1 MMTPELIIALIIGT
15 LAMAAVM
22 LLPRRWRAGLPMWKT
37 LLSAAVL
44 TVLGVLG
51 AKLMYVLENGGF
63 GGISY
68 YGAVFFPPLF
78 MVLLA
83 LLLRVPPLTLLDLCA
98 PAECVMLA
106 LLKVLCLKNGC
117 CGGRLLFTTASGGE
131 IYFPSQIIELLNALV
146 LMVMLLWLIRKGTW
160 QGRIYP
166 IYMLLYGI
174 TRFILNLLRDTKPF
188 LLGLPAGN
196 FWSLVAIVIALI
208 WLRLAHPQKGVAES
222 EKEITV

>member
-1 MMTPELIIALIIGT
+1 MPTDFVISLVVGT
-15 LAMAAVM
+15 IAMAAVM
-22 LLPRRWRAGLPMWKT
+22 LLPRRWQAGLPVWKT

-51 AKLMYVLENGGF
+51 AKLMFLIENGFWAGTSF
-63 GGISY
+63 
-68 YGAVFFPPLF
+68 YGAVFFPPLM

-106 LLKVLCLKNGC
+106 LLKMLCLKNGC
-117 CGGRLLFTTASGGE
+117 CGGRLLLTTASGSE
-131 IYFPSQIIELLNALV
+131 IYFPSQIVELLTALV
-146 LMVMLLWLIRKGTW
+146 LMVVLLRFIRKGTW

-174 TRFILNLLRDTKPF
+174 ARFILNLLRDTKPF

>member
-1 MMTPELIIALIIGT
+1 MPTDFVISLVVGT
-15 LAMAAVM
+15 IAMAAVM

-51 AKLMYVLENGGF
+51 AKLMFLIESGF
-63 GGISY
+63 WAGTSF
-68 YGAVFFPPLF
+68 YGAMFFPPLF

-83 LLLRVPPLTLLDLCA
+83 LLLRVPPLALLDLCA

-106 LLKVLCLKNGC
+106 LLKMLCLKNGC
-117 CGGRLLFTTASGGE
+117 CGGRLLLTTASGSE
-131 IYFPSQIIELLNALV
+131 IYFPSQIVELLTALV
-146 LMVMLLWLIRKGTW
+146 LMVVLLRFIRKGTW

-208 WLRLAHPQKGVAES
+208 WLRLAYPQKGVAES

>member
-1 MMTPELIIALIIGT
+1 MPTDFVISLAVGT
-15 LAMAAVM
+15 IAMAAVM
-22 LLPRRWRAGLPMWKT
+22 LLPRRWQAGLPMWKT

-44 TVLGVLG
+44 TALGVLG
-51 AKLMYVLENGGF
+51 AKLMFLIESGF
-63 GGISY
+63 WAGTSF
-68 YGAVFFPPLF
+68 YGAVFFPPMI

-83 LLLRVPPLTLLDLCA
+83 LLLRVPPLALLDLCA

-106 LLKVLCLKNGC
+106 ILKMQCAVNGC
-117 CGGRLLFTTASGGE
+117 CVGILLTITADGTY
-131 IYFPSQIIELLNALV
+131 IRFPSQIIELLNALV

-174 TRFILNLLRDTKPF
+174 TRFILNLLRDTEPF

>member
-1 MMTPELIIALIIGT
+1 MTPELITALIIGT
-15 LAMAAVM
+15 IAMAAVM

-131 IYFPSQIIELLNALV
+131 IYFPSQIIELLNAFFLI
-146 LMVMLLWLIRKGTW
+146 VMLLFLIRKGTW

-174 TRFILNLLRDTKPF
+174 TRYILNLLRDTKPF

>member
-1 MMTPELIIALIIGT
+1 MTPELIIALIIGT
-15 LAMAAVM
+15 IAMAAVM
-22 LLPRRWRAGLPMWKT
+22 LLPRRWQAGLPMWKT

-51 AKLMYVLENGGF
+51 AKLMFLIESGF
-63 GGISY
+63 WAGTSF
-68 YGAVFFPPLF
+68 YGAVFFPPLI

-83 LLLRVPPLTLLDLCA
+83 LLLRVPPLALLDLCA

-106 LLKVLCLKNGC
+106 ILKMQCAVNGC
-117 CGGRLLFTTASGGE
+117 CVGILLTITADGTY
-131 IYFPSQIIELLNALV
+131 IRFPSQIIELLNALV

>member
-1 MMTPELIIALIIGT
+1 MTPELITALIIGT

-22 LLPRRWRAGLPMWKT
+22 LLPRRWRVGLPMWKT

-117 CGGRLLFTTASGGE
+117 CSGRLLFTAASGTE
-131 IYFPSQIIELLNALV
+131 VYFPSQIIELLNALV
-146 LMVMLLWLIRKGTW
+146 LMVILLRLIRKGTW

-174 TRFILNLLRDTKPF
+174 TRFILNLLRDTEPF

>member
-1 MMTPELIIALIIGT
+1 MPTDFVISLAVGT
-15 LAMAAVM
+15 IAMAAVM

-51 AKLMYVLENGGF
+51 AKLMFLIESGF
-63 GGISY
+63 WAGTSF
-68 YGAVFFPPLF
+68 YGAVFFPPLI

-83 LLLRVPPLTLLDLCA
+83 LLLRVPPLALLDLCA

-106 LLKVLCLKNGC
+106 ILKMQCAVNRCCVGILL
-117 CGGRLLFTTASGGE
+117 TITADGTY
-131 IYFPSQIIELLNALV
+131 IRFPSQIIELLNALA
-146 LMVMLLWLIRKGTW
+146 LMVVLLRLIRKGTW

>member
-1 MMTPELIIALIIGT
+1 MPTDFVISLAVGT
-15 LAMAAVM
+15 IAMAAVM
-22 LLPRRWRAGLPMWKT
+22 LLPRRWRAGLSMWKT

-51 AKLMYVLENGGF
+51 AKLMFLIESGF
-63 GGISY
+63 WAGTSF
-68 YGAVFFPPLF
+68 YGAVFFPPMI

-83 LLLRVPPLTLLDLCA
+83 LLLRVPPLALLDLCA

-106 LLKVLCLKNGC
+106 ILKMQCAVNGC
-117 CGGRLLFTTASGGE
+117 CVGILLTITADGTY
-131 IYFPSQIIELLNALV
+131 IRFPSQIIELLNALV
-146 LMVMLLWLIRKGTW
+146 LMVMLLRLIRKGTW

>member
-1 MMTPELIIALIIGT
+1 MPTDFVISLAVGT
-15 LAMAAVM
+15 IAMAAVM

-44 TVLGVLG
+44 TILGVLG
-51 AKLMYVLENGGF
+51 AKLMFLIESGF
-63 GGISY
+63 WAGTSF
-68 YGAVFFPPLF
+68 YGAMFFPPLF

-106 LLKVLCLKNGC
+106 ILKMQCAVNGC
-117 CGGRLLFTTASGGE
+117 CVGILLTITADGTY
-131 IYFPSQIIELLNALV
+131 IRFPSQIIELLNALV

>member
-1 MMTPELIIALIIGT
+1 MPTDFVISLVVGT
-15 LAMAAVM
+15 IAMAAVM

-51 AKLMYVLENGGF
+51 AKLMFLIESGF
-63 GGISY
+63 WAGTSF
-68 YGAVFFPPLF
+68 YGAMFFPPLI

-83 LLLRVPPLTLLDLCA
+83 LLLRVPPLALLDLCA

-106 LLKVLCLKNGC
+106 ILKMQCAVNGC
-117 CGGRLLFTTASGGE
+117 CVGILLTITADGTY
-131 IYFPSQIIELLNALV
+131 IRFPSQIIELLNALV
-146 LMVMLLWLIRKGTW
+146 LMAILLWLIRKGTW

>member
-1 MMTPELIIALIIGT
+1 MPTDFVISLVVGT
-15 LAMAAVM
+15 IAMAAVM
-22 LLPRRWRAGLPMWKT
+22 LLPRRWQAGLPMWKT

-51 AKLMYVLENGGF
+51 AKLMFLIESGF
-63 GGISY
+63 WAGTSF
-68 YGAVFFPPLF
+68 YGAVFFPPMI

-83 LLLRVPPLTLLDLCA
+83 LLLRVPPLALLDLCA

-106 LLKVLCLKNGC
+106 ILKMQCAVNGC
-117 CGGRLLFTTASGGE
+117 CVGILLTITADGTY
-131 IYFPSQIIELLNALV
+131 IRFPSQIIELLNALV
-146 LMVMLLWLIRKGTW
+146 LMVILLRLIRKGTW

>member
-1 MMTPELIIALIIGT
+1 MTPELITALIIGT
-15 LAMAAVM
+15 IAMAAVM

-51 AKLMYVLENGGF
+51 AKLMYMLENGGF

-83 LLLRVPPLTLLDLCA
+83 LLLRVPSLTLLDLCA
-98 PAECVMLA
+98 PAECVMLT
-106 LLKVLCLKNGC
+106 LLKVLCLKNSC

-222 EKEITV
+222 EKEIMV

>member
-1 MMTPELIIALIIGT
+1 MTPELITALIIGT
-15 LAMAAVM
+15 IAMAAVM
-22 LLPRRWRAGLPMWKT
+22 LLPRRWQAGLPMWKT

-83 LLLRVPPLTLLDLCA
+83 LLLRMPPLTLLDLCA

-117 CGGRLLFTTASGGE
+117 CGGRLLFTAASGTE
-131 IYFPSQIIELLNALV
+131 VYFPSQIIELLNALV

-188 LLGLPAGN
+188 LLGIPAGN

>member
-1 MMTPELIIALIIGT
+1 MPTDFVISLVVGT
-15 LAMAAVM
+15 IAMAAVM
-22 LLPRRWRAGLPMWKT
+22 LLPRRWQAGLPMWKT

-51 AKLMYVLENGGF
+51 AKLMFLIESGF
-63 GGISY
+63 WAGTSF
-68 YGAVFFPPLF
+68 YGAMFFPPLF

-83 LLLRVPPLTLLDLCA
+83 LLLRVPPLALLDLCA

-106 LLKVLCLKNGC
+106 ILKMQCAVNGC
-117 CGGRLLFTTASGGE
+117 CVGILLTITADGTY
-131 IYFPSQIIELLNALV
+131 IRFPSQIIELLNALV

>member
-1 MMTPELIIALIIGT
+1 MPTDFVISLAVGT

-51 AKLMYVLENGGF
+51 AKLMFLIESGF
-63 GGISY
+63 WAGTSF
-68 YGAVFFPPLF
+68 YGAVFFPPMI

-83 LLLRVPPLTLLDLCA
+83 LLLRVPPLALLDLCA

-106 LLKVLCLKNGC
+106 ILKMQCAVNGC
-117 CGGRLLFTTASGGE
+117 CVGILLTITADGTY
-131 IYFPSQIIELLNALV
+131 IRFPSQIIELLNALV

-166 IYMLLYGI
+166 IYMLLYGV

>member
-1 MMTPELIIALIIGT
+1 MPTDFVISLAVGT

-22 LLPRRWRAGLPMWKT
+22 LLPRRWRVGLPMWKT

-51 AKLMYVLENGGF
+51 AKLMFLIESGF
-63 GGISY
+63 WAGTSF

-106 LLKVLCLKNGC
+106 ILKMQCAVNGC
-117 CGGRLLFTTASGGE
+117 CVGILLTITADGTY
-131 IYFPSQIIELLNALV
+131 IRFPSQIIELLNALV

>member
-1 MMTPELIIALIIGT
+1 MPTDFVISLAVGT
-15 LAMAAVM
+15 IAMAAVM

-51 AKLMYVLENGGF
+51 AKLMFLIESGF
-63 GGISY
+63 WAGTSF
-68 YGAVFFPPLF
+68 YGAVFFPPLI

-83 LLLRVPPLTLLDLCA
+83 LLLRVPPLALLDLCA

-106 LLKVLCLKNGC
+106 ILKMQCAVNGC
-117 CGGRLLFTTASGGE
+117 CVGILLTITADGTY
-131 IYFPSQIIELLNALV
+131 IRFPSQIIELLNALV
-146 LMVMLLWLIRKGTW
+146 LMVILLRLIRKGTW

>member
-1 MMTPELIIALIIGT
+1 MPTDFVISLVVGT
-15 LAMAAVM
+15 IAMAAVM

-51 AKLMYVLENGGF
+51 AKLMFLIESGF
-63 GGISY
+63 WAGTSF

-106 LLKVLCLKNGC
+106 ILKMQCAVNGC
-117 CGGRLLFTTASGGE
+117 CVGILLTITADGTY
-131 IYFPSQIIELLNALV
+131 IRFPSQIIELLNALV
-146 LMVMLLWLIRKGTW
+146 LMVMLLRLIRKGTW

>member
-1 MMTPELIIALIIGT
+1 MPTDFVISLAVGT
-15 LAMAAVM
+15 IAMAAVM

-51 AKLMYVLENGGF
+51 AKLMFLIESGF
-63 GGISY
+63 WAGTSF
-68 YGAVFFPPLF
+68 YGAVFFPPMI

-83 LLLRVPPLTLLDLCA
+83 LLLRVPPLALLDLCA

-106 LLKVLCLKNGC
+106 ILKMQCAVNGC
-117 CGGRLLFTTASGGE
+117 CVGILLTITADGTY
-131 IYFPSQIIELLNALV
+131 IRFPSQIIELLNALV

-166 IYMLLYGI
+166 IYMLLYGV

>member
-1 MMTPELIIALIIGT
+1 MPTDFVISLAVGT
-15 LAMAAVM
+15 IAMAAVM
-22 LLPRRWRAGLPMWKT
+22 LLPRRWQAGLPMWKT

-51 AKLMYVLENGGF
+51 AKLMFLIESGF
-63 GGISY
+63 WAGTSF
-68 YGAVFFPPLF
+68 YGAVFFPPLI

-83 LLLRVPPLTLLDLCA
+83 LLLRVPPLALLDLCA

-106 LLKVLCLKNGC
+106 ILKMQCAVNGC
-117 CGGRLLFTTASGGE
+117 CVGILLTITADGTY
-131 IYFPSQIIELLNALV
+131 IRFPSQIIELLNALV

>member
-1 MMTPELIIALIIGT
+1 MPTDFVISLVVGT
-15 LAMAAVM
+15 IAMAAVM
-22 LLPRRWRAGLPMWKT
+22 LLPRRWQAGLPMWKT

-51 AKLMYVLENGGF
+51 AKLMFLIESGF
-63 GGISY
+63 WAGTSF
-68 YGAVFFPPLF
+68 YGAMFFPPLI

-83 LLLRVPPLTLLDLCA
+83 LLLRVPPLALLDLCA

-106 LLKVLCLKNGC
+106 ILKMQCAVNGC
-117 CGGRLLFTTASGGE
+117 CVGILLTITADGTY
-131 IYFPSQIIELLNALV
+131 IRFPSQIIELLNALV
-146 LMVMLLWLIRKGTW
+146 LMVILLRLIRKGTW

>member
-1 MMTPELIIALIIGT
+1 MPTDFVISLVVGT

-44 TVLGVLG
+44 TILGVLG
-51 AKLMYVLENGGF
+51 AKLMFLIESGF
-63 GGISY
+63 WAGTSF
-68 YGAVFFPPLF
+68 YGAMFFPPLF

-83 LLLRVPPLTLLDLCA
+83 LLLRVPPLALLDLCA

-106 LLKVLCLKNGC
+106 ILKMQCAVNGC
-117 CGGRLLFTTASGGE
+117 CVGILLTITADGTY
-131 IYFPSQIIELLNALV
+131 IRFPSQIIELLNALV
-146 LMVMLLWLIRKGTW
+146 LMVILLRLIRKGTW

>member
-1 MMTPELIIALIIGT
+1 MTPELITALIIGT
-15 LAMAAVM
+15 IAMAAVM

-146 LMVMLLWLIRKGTW
+146 LMVMSAVAYS
-160 QGRIYP
+160 QGDMARTHLSHIYVA
-166 IYMLLYGI
+166 
-174 TRFILNLLRDTKPF
+174 LRHYKVYP
-188 LLGLPAGN
+188 
-196 FWSLVAIVIALI
+196 
-208 WLRLAHPQKGVAES
+208 
-222 EKEITV
+222 

>member
-1 MMTPELIIALIIGT
+1 MPTDFVISLVVGT

-22 LLPRRWRAGLPMWKT
+22 LLPRRWQAGLPVWKT

-51 AKLMYVLENGGF
+51 AKLMFLIESGF
-63 GGISY
+63 WAGTSF
-68 YGAVFFPPLF
+68 YGAVFFPPLI

-106 LLKVLCLKNGC
+106 ILKMQCAVNGC
-117 CGGRLLFTTASGGE
+117 CVGILLTITADGTY
-131 IYFPSQIIELLNALV
+131 IRFPSQIIELLNALV
-146 LMVMLLWLIRKGTW
+146 LMAMLLWLIRKGTW

-174 TRFILNLLRDTKPF
+174 TRFILNLLRDTEPF

>member
-1 MMTPELIIALIIGT
+1 MTPELIIALIVGT
-15 LAMAAVM
+15 IAMAAVM
-22 LLPRRWRAGLPMWKT
+22 LLPHRWRAGLPVWKT

-51 AKLMYVLENGGF
+51 AKLMYLLESGRF
-63 GGISY
+63 GGTSY

-83 LLLRVPPLTLLDLCA
+83 LLLRVPPLALLDLCA
-98 PAECVMLA
+98 PAECIMLA

-131 IYFPSQIIELLNALV
+131 VYFPSQIIELLNVLV
-146 LMVMLLWLIRKGTW
+146 LMVVLLRFIRKGTW

-208 WLRLAHPQKGVAES
+208 WLRLAYPQKGAAES

>member
-1 MMTPELIIALIIGT
+1 MTPELITALIIGT
-15 LAMAAVM
+15 IAMAAVM
-22 LLPRRWRAGLPMWKT
+22 LLPRRWRAGLSMWKT

-51 AKLMYVLENGGF
+51 AKLMFLIESGF
-63 GGISY
+63 WAGTSF

-106 LLKVLCLKNGC
+106 ILKMQCAVNGC
-117 CGGRLLFTTASGGE
+117 CVGMLLTITADGTY
-131 IYFPSQIIELLNALV
+131 IRFPSQIIELLNALI
-146 LMVMLLWLIRKGTW
+146 LMVILLRLIRKGTW

-174 TRFILNLLRDTKPF
+174 TRFILNLLRDTEPF

>member
-1 MMTPELIIALIIGT
+1 MPTDFVISLAVGT
-15 LAMAAVM
+15 IAMAAVM

-51 AKLMYVLENGGF
+51 AKLMFLIESGF
-63 GGISY
+63 WAGTSF

-106 LLKVLCLKNGC
+106 ILKMQCAVNGC
-117 CGGRLLFTTASGGE
+117 CVGILLTITADGTY
-131 IYFPSQIIELLNALV
+131 IRFPSQIIELLNALV
-146 LMVMLLWLIRKGTW
+146 LMVILLRLIRKGTW

-174 TRFILNLLRDTKPF
+174 TRFILNLLRDTEPF

>member
-1 MMTPELIIALIIGT
+1 
-15 LAMAAVM
+15 
-22 LLPRRWRAGLPMWKT
+22 
-37 LLSAAVL
+37 
-44 TVLGVLG
+44 
-51 AKLMYVLENGGF
+51 
-63 GGISY
+63 
-68 YGAVFFPPLF
+68 
-78 MVLLA
+78 
-83 LLLRVPPLTLLDLCA
+83 
-98 PAECVMLA
+98 MLA
-106 LLKVLCLKNGC
+106 ILKMQCAVNGC
-117 CGGRLLFTTASGGE
+117 CVGILLTITADGTY
-131 IYFPSQIIELLNALV
+131 IRFPSQIIELLNALV
-146 LMVMLLWLIRKGTW
+146 LMVILLWLIRKGTW

>member
-1 MMTPELIIALIIGT
+1 MPTDFVISLVVGT
-15 LAMAAVM
+15 IAMAAVM

-51 AKLMYVLENGGF
+51 AKLMFLIESGF
-63 GGISY
+63 WAGTSF
-68 YGAVFFPPLF
+68 YGAVFFPPMI

-83 LLLRVPPLTLLDLCA
+83 LLLRVPPLALLDLCA

-106 LLKVLCLKNGC
+106 ILKMQCAVNGC
-117 CGGRLLFTTASGGE
+117 CVGILLTITADGTY
-131 IYFPSQIIELLNALV
+131 IRFPSQIIELLNALV
-146 LMVMLLWLIRKGTW
+146 LMVMLLRLIRKGTW

>member
-1 MMTPELIIALIIGT
+1 MPTDFVISLAVGT
-15 LAMAAVM
+15 IAMAAVM
-22 LLPRRWRAGLPMWKT
+22 LLPRRWQAGLPMWKT

-51 AKLMYVLENGGF
+51 AKLMFLIESGF
-63 GGISY
+63 WAGTSF

-117 CGGRLLFTTASGGE
+117 CVGILLTITADGTY
-131 IYFPSQIIELLNALV
+131 IRFPSQIIELLNALA
-146 LMVMLLWLIRKGTW
+146 LMVVLLWLIRKGTW

>member
-1 MMTPELIIALIIGT
+1 MPTDFVISLVVGT
-15 LAMAAVM
+15 IAMAAVM
-22 LLPRRWRAGLPMWKT
+22 LLPRRWQAGLPMWKT

-44 TVLGVLG
+44 TILGVLG
-51 AKLMYVLENGGF
+51 AKLMFLIESGF
-63 GGISY
+63 WAGTSF
-68 YGAVFFPPLF
+68 YGAMFFPPLF

-83 LLLRVPPLTLLDLCA
+83 LLLRVPPLALLDLCA

-106 LLKVLCLKNGC
+106 ILKMQCAVNGC
-117 CGGRLLFTTASGGE
+117 CVGILLTITADGTY
-131 IYFPSQIIELLNALV
+131 IRFPSQIIELLNALV

>member
-1 MMTPELIIALIIGT
+1 MPTDFVISLAVGT
-15 LAMAAVM
+15 IAMAAVM

-51 AKLMYVLENGGF
+51 AKLMFLIESGF
-63 GGISY
+63 WAGTSF
-68 YGAVFFPPLF
+68 YGAMFFPPLI

-83 LLLRVPPLTLLDLCA
+83 LLLRVPPLALLDLCA

>member
-1 MMTPELIIALIIGT
+1 MPTDFVISLVVGT
-15 LAMAAVM
+15 IAMAAVM
-22 LLPRRWRAGLPMWKT
+22 LLPRRWWAGLPMWKT

-51 AKLMYVLENGGF
+51 AKLMFLIESGF
-63 GGISY
+63 WAGTSF
-68 YGAVFFPPLF
+68 YGAMFFPPLF

>member
-1 MMTPELIIALIIGT
+1 MPTDFVISLAVGT
-15 LAMAAVM
+15 IAMAAVM
-22 LLPRRWRAGLPMWKT
+22 LLPRRWQAGLPMWKT

-44 TVLGVLG
+44 TALGVLG
-51 AKLMYVLENGGF
+51 AKLMFLIESGF
-63 GGISY
+63 WAGTSF
-68 YGAVFFPPLF
+68 YGAVFFPPMI

-83 LLLRVPPLTLLDLCA
+83 LLLRVPPLALLDLCA

-106 LLKVLCLKNGC
+106 ILKMQCAVNGC
-117 CGGRLLFTTASGGE
+117 CVGILLTITADGTY
-131 IYFPSQIIELLNALV
+131 IRFPSQIIELLNALI
-146 LMVMLLWLIRKGTW
+146 LMVILLRLIRKGTW